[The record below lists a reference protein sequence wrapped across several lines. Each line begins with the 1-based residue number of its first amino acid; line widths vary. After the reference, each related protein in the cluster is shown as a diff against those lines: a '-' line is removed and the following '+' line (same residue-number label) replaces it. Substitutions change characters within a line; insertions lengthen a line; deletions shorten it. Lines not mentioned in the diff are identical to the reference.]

1 MTACSMPQADSME
14 ILEKYVNDPAAACPV
29 PSWLHE
35 PFSLV
40 LPQKVNPTCLTTKQK
55 KAQNRT
61 FQVAVWFKAEEWF
74 DEKEQK
80 IFLRWKYSDLKVR
93 ELI

>member
-14 ILEKYVNDPAAACPV
+14 ILEKYVNDPAAACSV
-29 PSWLHE
+29 PSWVGE

-40 LPQKVNPTCLTTKQK
+40 LPQKVNPTYLTTKQK
-55 KAQNRT
+55 KAQNRI

-80 IFLRWKYSDLKVR
+80 VVLRWRYVDLEVR
-93 ELI
+93 VLV